1 MLFYD
6 FMKKKEEF
14 NFVGLFCLVLL
25 EVGLWFLVFD
35 SEVLE
40 SLLLDGVLQRWFWVL
55 VLEVDRLLL

>member
-1 MLFYD
+1 
-6 FMKKKEEF
+6 MKKKEEF